1 MNYSFE
7 IRDIILFKKV
17 VSLKSVSSCTLLDK
31 SVIILV
37 QMFSYWKD
45 FLLSVNN
52 VLKEDIKPVW
62 ENLQIKVSIF
72 ILWKIFL
79 LQLFT
84 RVVFL

>member
-7 IRDIILFKKV
+7 IHDIILYKKV

-31 SVIILV
+31 RLGFFVIIYFVIILV
-37 QMFSYWKD
+37 QMFSYLKD

-72 ILWKIFL
+72 IL
-79 LQLFT
+79 
-84 RVVFL
+84 

>member
-37 QMFSYWKD
+37 QMFSYIKD

-72 ILWKIFL
+72 IL
-79 LQLFT
+79 
-84 RVVFL
+84 

>member
-17 VSLKSVSSCTLLDK
+17 NVSSCTLLDK

>member
-7 IRDIILFKKV
+7 IHDIILYKKV

-31 SVIILV
+31 RLGFFVIIYFVIILV
-37 QMFSYWKD
+37 QMFSYIKD

-72 ILWKIFL
+72 IL
-79 LQLFT
+79 
-84 RVVFL
+84 